1 MKSKLITVLIIT
13 SMMLISCNENNN
25 STNTKNVENSVS
37 EFIIVDTDVSSS
49 DEALQIL
56 KEGNARFAT
65 DKSVLRNINA
75 ERRESLKNG
84 QNPYAVIVSCS
95 DSRVTPT
102 TVFNAGLGELFD
114 IRLAGNVVDDDALGS
129 IEYAVE
135 HLNTPLI
142 VVMGHQSCGAV
153 TATYNEVVKGE
164 KVSGNMESFV
174 KKITPSVNKNGTID
188 DAIHTNIDM
197 VVKEISEDK
206 GIKTEKTQVVI
217 GAKVPEIKVQAIK
230 KLDGNV
236 YYSISIKDEVILKN
250 VKITLNDEEKV
261 NIDVNS
267 SEYTTEIVLQKG
279 FDNKLIIEASNENL
293 TTSKKAQCSLP

>member
-13 SMMLISCNENNN
+13 SMMLIGCNENNN

-65 DKSVLRNINA
+65 DKSVLRNINT

-206 GIKTEKTQVVI
+206 GIKTLIDQGKVKVV
-217 GAKVPEIKVQAIK
+217 GAYYD
-230 KLDGNV
+230 LNGNV
-236 YYSISIKDEVILKN
+236 TFKE
-250 VKITLNDEEKV
+250 
-261 NIDVNS
+261 
-267 SEYTTEIVLQKG
+267 
-279 FDNKLIIEASNENL
+279 
-293 TTSKKAQCSLP
+293 

>member
-25 STNTKNVENSVS
+25 STNTKNVQNSVS

-206 GIKTEKTQVVI
+206 GIKTLIDQGKVKVV
-217 GAKVPEIKVQAIK
+217 GAYYD
-230 KLDGNV
+230 LNGNV
-236 YYSISIKDEVILKN
+236 TFKE
-250 VKITLNDEEKV
+250 
-261 NIDVNS
+261 
-267 SEYTTEIVLQKG
+267 
-279 FDNKLIIEASNENL
+279 
-293 TTSKKAQCSLP
+293 

>member
-13 SMMLISCNENNN
+13 SMMLIGCNENNN

-75 ERRESLKNG
+75 EIRESLKNG

-206 GIKTEKTQVVI
+206 GIKTLIDQGKVKVV
-217 GAKVPEIKVQAIK
+217 GAYYD
-230 KLDGNV
+230 LNGNV
-236 YYSISIKDEVILKN
+236 TFKE
-250 VKITLNDEEKV
+250 
-261 NIDVNS
+261 
-267 SEYTTEIVLQKG
+267 
-279 FDNKLIIEASNENL
+279 
-293 TTSKKAQCSLP
+293 

>member
-13 SMMLISCNENNN
+13 SMMLIGCNENNN

-206 GIKTEKTQVVI
+206 GIKALIDQGKVKVV
-217 GAKVPEIKVQAIK
+217 GAYYD
-230 KLDGNV
+230 LNGNV
-236 YYSISIKDEVILKN
+236 TFKE
-250 VKITLNDEEKV
+250 
-261 NIDVNS
+261 
-267 SEYTTEIVLQKG
+267 
-279 FDNKLIIEASNENL
+279 
-293 TTSKKAQCSLP
+293 

>member
-13 SMMLISCNENNN
+13 SIMLIGCNENNN

-153 TATYNEVVKGE
+153 KATYNEVVKGE

-206 GIKTEKTQVVI
+206 GIKTLIDQGKVKVV
-217 GAKVPEIKVQAIK
+217 GAYYD
-230 KLDGNV
+230 LNGNV
-236 YYSISIKDEVILKN
+236 TFKE
-250 VKITLNDEEKV
+250 
-261 NIDVNS
+261 
-267 SEYTTEIVLQKG
+267 
-279 FDNKLIIEASNENL
+279 
-293 TTSKKAQCSLP
+293 

>member
-13 SMMLISCNENNN
+13 SMMLICCNENNN

-206 GIKTEKTQVVI
+206 GIKTLIDQGKVKVV
-217 GAKVPEIKVQAIK
+217 GAYYD
-230 KLDGNV
+230 LNGNV
-236 YYSISIKDEVILKN
+236 TFKE
-250 VKITLNDEEKV
+250 
-261 NIDVNS
+261 
-267 SEYTTEIVLQKG
+267 
-279 FDNKLIIEASNENL
+279 
-293 TTSKKAQCSLP
+293 

>member
-1 MKSKLITVLIIT
+1 MKGKLITVLIIT
-13 SMMLISCNENNN
+13 SMMLIGCNENNN

-206 GIKTEKTQVVI
+206 GIKTLIDQGKVKVV
-217 GAKVPEIKVQAIK
+217 GAYYD
-230 KLDGNV
+230 LNGNV
-236 YYSISIKDEVILKN
+236 TFKE
-250 VKITLNDEEKV
+250 
-261 NIDVNS
+261 
-267 SEYTTEIVLQKG
+267 
-279 FDNKLIIEASNENL
+279 
-293 TTSKKAQCSLP
+293 

>member
-13 SMMLISCNENNN
+13 SMMLIGCNENNN
-25 STNTKNVENSVS
+25 FTNTKNVENSVS

-206 GIKTEKTQVVI
+206 GIKTLIDQGKVKVV
-217 GAKVPEIKVQAIK
+217 GAYYD
-230 KLDGNV
+230 LNGNV
-236 YYSISIKDEVILKN
+236 TFKE
-250 VKITLNDEEKV
+250 
-261 NIDVNS
+261 
-267 SEYTTEIVLQKG
+267 
-279 FDNKLIIEASNENL
+279 
-293 TTSKKAQCSLP
+293 

>member
-206 GIKTEKTQVVI
+206 GIKTLIDQGKVKVV
-217 GAKVPEIKVQAIK
+217 GAYYD
-230 KLDGNV
+230 LNGNV
-236 YYSISIKDEVILKN
+236 TFK
-250 VKITLNDEEKV
+250 
-261 NIDVNS
+261 
-267 SEYTTEIVLQKG
+267 
-279 FDNKLIIEASNENL
+279 
-293 TTSKKAQCSLP
+293 

>member
-13 SMMLISCNENNN
+13 SMILIGCNENNN

-56 KEGNARFAT
+56 KEGNARFST

-206 GIKTEKTQVVI
+206 GIKTLIDQGKVKVV
-217 GAKVPEIKVQAIK
+217 GAYYD
-230 KLDGNV
+230 LNGNV
-236 YYSISIKDEVILKN
+236 TFKE
-250 VKITLNDEEKV
+250 
-261 NIDVNS
+261 
-267 SEYTTEIVLQKG
+267 
-279 FDNKLIIEASNENL
+279 
-293 TTSKKAQCSLP
+293 

>member
-206 GIKTEKTQVVI
+206 GIKTRIDQGKVKVV
-217 GAKVPEIKVQAIK
+217 GAYYD
-230 KLDGNV
+230 LNGNV
-236 YYSISIKDEVILKN
+236 TFKE
-250 VKITLNDEEKV
+250 
-261 NIDVNS
+261 
-267 SEYTTEIVLQKG
+267 
-279 FDNKLIIEASNENL
+279 
-293 TTSKKAQCSLP
+293 

>member
-65 DKSVLRNINA
+65 DKSVLRNINS

-188 DAIHTNIDM
+188 DAIHTNVDM

-206 GIKTEKTQVVI
+206 GIKTLIDQGKVKVV
-217 GAKVPEIKVQAIK
+217 GAYYD
-230 KLDGNV
+230 LNGNV
-236 YYSISIKDEVILKN
+236 TFKE
-250 VKITLNDEEKV
+250 
-261 NIDVNS
+261 
-267 SEYTTEIVLQKG
+267 
-279 FDNKLIIEASNENL
+279 
-293 TTSKKAQCSLP
+293 

>member
-13 SMMLISCNENNN
+13 SMMLIGCNENNN

-56 KEGNARFAT
+56 KEGNARFVT

-206 GIKTEKTQVVI
+206 GIKTLIDQGKVKVV
-217 GAKVPEIKVQAIK
+217 GAYYD
-230 KLDGNV
+230 LNGNV
-236 YYSISIKDEVILKN
+236 TFKE
-250 VKITLNDEEKV
+250 
-261 NIDVNS
+261 
-267 SEYTTEIVLQKG
+267 
-279 FDNKLIIEASNENL
+279 
-293 TTSKKAQCSLP
+293 

>member
-114 IRLAGNVVDDDALGS
+114 IRLAGNVVDDDVLGS

-206 GIKTEKTQVVI
+206 GIKTLIDQGKVKVV
-217 GAKVPEIKVQAIK
+217 GAYYD
-230 KLDGNV
+230 LNGNV
-236 YYSISIKDEVILKN
+236 TFKE
-250 VKITLNDEEKV
+250 
-261 NIDVNS
+261 
-267 SEYTTEIVLQKG
+267 
-279 FDNKLIIEASNENL
+279 
-293 TTSKKAQCSLP
+293 

>member
-188 DAIHTNIDM
+188 NAIHTNIDM

-206 GIKTEKTQVVI
+206 GIKTLIDQGKVKVV
-217 GAKVPEIKVQAIK
+217 GAYYD
-230 KLDGNV
+230 LNGNV
-236 YYSISIKDEVILKN
+236 TFKE
-250 VKITLNDEEKV
+250 
-261 NIDVNS
+261 
-267 SEYTTEIVLQKG
+267 
-279 FDNKLIIEASNENL
+279 
-293 TTSKKAQCSLP
+293 

>member
-174 KKITPSVNKNGTID
+174 KKITPSVNKNGTMD

-206 GIKTEKTQVVI
+206 GIKTLIDQGKVKVV
-217 GAKVPEIKVQAIK
+217 GAYYD
-230 KLDGNV
+230 LNGNV
-236 YYSISIKDEVILKN
+236 TFKE
-250 VKITLNDEEKV
+250 
-261 NIDVNS
+261 
-267 SEYTTEIVLQKG
+267 
-279 FDNKLIIEASNENL
+279 
-293 TTSKKAQCSLP
+293 

>member
-56 KEGNARFAT
+56 KEGNARFST

-206 GIKTEKTQVVI
+206 GIKTLIDQGKVKVV
-217 GAKVPEIKVQAIK
+217 GAYYD
-230 KLDGNV
+230 LNGNV
-236 YYSISIKDEVILKN
+236 TFKE
-250 VKITLNDEEKV
+250 
-261 NIDVNS
+261 
-267 SEYTTEIVLQKG
+267 
-279 FDNKLIIEASNENL
+279 
-293 TTSKKAQCSLP
+293 

>member
-13 SMMLISCNENNN
+13 SMMLIGCNENNN

-114 IRLAGNVVDDDALGS
+114 IRLAGNVVDDDALVS

-206 GIKTEKTQVVI
+206 GIKTLIDQGKVKVV
-217 GAKVPEIKVQAIK
+217 GAYYD
-230 KLDGNV
+230 LNGNV
-236 YYSISIKDEVILKN
+236 TFKE
-250 VKITLNDEEKV
+250 
-261 NIDVNS
+261 
-267 SEYTTEIVLQKG
+267 
-279 FDNKLIIEASNENL
+279 
-293 TTSKKAQCSLP
+293 

>member
-56 KEGNARFAT
+56 KGNARFAT

-206 GIKTEKTQVVI
+206 GIKTLIDQGKVKVV
-217 GAKVPEIKVQAIK
+217 GAYYD
-230 KLDGNV
+230 LNGNV
-236 YYSISIKDEVILKN
+236 TFKE
-250 VKITLNDEEKV
+250 
-261 NIDVNS
+261 
-267 SEYTTEIVLQKG
+267 
-279 FDNKLIIEASNENL
+279 
-293 TTSKKAQCSLP
+293 

>member
-13 SMMLISCNENNN
+13 SMMLIGCNENNN

-56 KEGNARFAT
+56 KAGNARFAT

-206 GIKTEKTQVVI
+206 GIKTLIDQGKVKVV
-217 GAKVPEIKVQAIK
+217 GAYYD
-230 KLDGNV
+230 LNGNV
-236 YYSISIKDEVILKN
+236 TFKE
-250 VKITLNDEEKV
+250 
-261 NIDVNS
+261 
-267 SEYTTEIVLQKG
+267 
-279 FDNKLIIEASNENL
+279 
-293 TTSKKAQCSLP
+293 

>member
-142 VVMGHQSCGAV
+142 VVGHQSCGAV

-206 GIKTEKTQVVI
+206 GIKTLIDQGKVKVV
-217 GAKVPEIKVQAIK
+217 GAYYD
-230 KLDGNV
+230 LNGNV
-236 YYSISIKDEVILKN
+236 TFKE
-250 VKITLNDEEKV
+250 
-261 NIDVNS
+261 
-267 SEYTTEIVLQKG
+267 
-279 FDNKLIIEASNENL
+279 
-293 TTSKKAQCSLP
+293 

>member
-114 IRLAGNVVDDDALGS
+114 IRLAGNVVDDDELGS

-206 GIKTEKTQVVI
+206 GIKTLIDQGKVKVV
-217 GAKVPEIKVQAIK
+217 GAYYD
-230 KLDGNV
+230 LNGNV
-236 YYSISIKDEVILKN
+236 TFKE
-250 VKITLNDEEKV
+250 
-261 NIDVNS
+261 
-267 SEYTTEIVLQKG
+267 
-279 FDNKLIIEASNENL
+279 
-293 TTSKKAQCSLP
+293 

>member
-13 SMMLISCNENNN
+13 SMMLIGCNENNN

-153 TATYNEVVKGE
+153 TSTYNEVVKGE

-206 GIKTEKTQVVI
+206 GIKTLIDQGKVKVV
-217 GAKVPEIKVQAIK
+217 GAYYD
-230 KLDGNV
+230 LNGNV
-236 YYSISIKDEVILKN
+236 TFKE
-250 VKITLNDEEKV
+250 
-261 NIDVNS
+261 
-267 SEYTTEIVLQKG
+267 
-279 FDNKLIIEASNENL
+279 
-293 TTSKKAQCSLP
+293 

>member
-174 KKITPSVNKNGTID
+174 KKITPRVNKNGTID

-206 GIKTEKTQVVI
+206 GIKTLIDQGKVKVV
-217 GAKVPEIKVQAIK
+217 GAYYD
-230 KLDGNV
+230 LNGNV
-236 YYSISIKDEVILKN
+236 TFKE
-250 VKITLNDEEKV
+250 
-261 NIDVNS
+261 
-267 SEYTTEIVLQKG
+267 
-279 FDNKLIIEASNENL
+279 
-293 TTSKKAQCSLP
+293 

>member
-188 DAIHTNIDM
+188 DAIHTNIDV

-206 GIKTEKTQVVI
+206 GIKTLIDQGKVKVV
-217 GAKVPEIKVQAIK
+217 GAYYD
-230 KLDGNV
+230 LNGNV
-236 YYSISIKDEVILKN
+236 TFKE
-250 VKITLNDEEKV
+250 
-261 NIDVNS
+261 
-267 SEYTTEIVLQKG
+267 
-279 FDNKLIIEASNENL
+279 
-293 TTSKKAQCSLP
+293 

>member
-13 SMMLISCNENNN
+13 SMMLIGCNENNN
-25 STNTKNVENSVS
+25 STNTKNFENSVS

-206 GIKTEKTQVVI
+206 GIKTLIDQGKVKVV
-217 GAKVPEIKVQAIK
+217 GAYYD
-230 KLDGNV
+230 LNGNV
-236 YYSISIKDEVILKN
+236 TFKE
-250 VKITLNDEEKV
+250 
-261 NIDVNS
+261 
-267 SEYTTEIVLQKG
+267 
-279 FDNKLIIEASNENL
+279 
-293 TTSKKAQCSLP
+293 

>member
-206 GIKTEKTQVVI
+206 GIKTLIDQGKVKVV
-217 GAKVPEIKVQAIK
+217 GDYYD
-230 KLDGNV
+230 LNGNV
-236 YYSISIKDEVILKN
+236 TFKE
-250 VKITLNDEEKV
+250 
-261 NIDVNS
+261 
-267 SEYTTEIVLQKG
+267 
-279 FDNKLIIEASNENL
+279 
-293 TTSKKAQCSLP
+293 

>member
-206 GIKTEKTQVVI
+206 GIKTLIDQVKVKVE
-217 GAKVPEIKVQAIK
+217 GAYYDIN
-230 KLDGNV
+230 GNV
-236 YYSISIKDEVILKN
+236 TFKE
-250 VKITLNDEEKV
+250 
-261 NIDVNS
+261 
-267 SEYTTEIVLQKG
+267 
-279 FDNKLIIEASNENL
+279 
-293 TTSKKAQCSLP
+293 